1 MLKGYVPGIKRRESH
16 CERASACV
24 YTIRQWYA
32 TVRRYS
38 WKNGRWWSLTQV
50 KDRSEIFL
58 IELLEGKH
66 RRILSD
72 RVPKD
77 RAENTNVKTATI
89 AGANNCLICPLIG
102 QTQTRS
108 KCFIGGIDVE
118 VIIDV
123 PNATH
128 EELTCFKIEQT
139 SCSRF
144 LNAFRKY
151 QFPPE
156 TVIESELW

>member
-1 MLKGYVPGIKRRESH
+1 MLNGYVPGIKRWESH

-24 YTIRQWYA
+24 YAIGQWYV
-32 TVRRYS
+32 TVSRYI
-38 WKNGRWWSLTQV
+38 WKNGRRWPLTQV
-50 KDRSEIFL
+50 EDRSEIFL

-77 RAENTNVKTATI
+77 RAENTNVKTPTV
-89 AGANNCLICPLIG
+89 AGANNGLICPLVG

-118 VIIDV
+118 LLIDI
-123 PNATH
+123 PNTTH
-128 EELTCFKIEQT
+128 EEFTCFKIEQT
-139 SCSRF
+139 SCSIF
-144 LNAFRKY
+144 LDAFGKY

-156 TVIESELW
+156 TVIESELS